1 MIRRAMID
9 IETLG
14 TKPGC
19 VVLEIG
25 IVCNFQNPYDA
36 SGNPGDWSADI
47 HVDIAQQPDA
57 LIDPAT
63 LRWWMGHA
71 AAFDR
76 LVQAQLTG
84 KAVAPTSAIDTLAV
98 MLRSVDEVWA
108 NSPSFD
114 CAILVD
120 FVDRYAGAVPWRY
133 VQERDFRTARAL
145 RPDVPYERPAD
156 AHSALA
162 DATAQAEHLK
172 KLNLWSIS

>member
-14 TKPGC
+14 AKPGC

-25 IVCNFQNPYDA
+25 VVCNVSNPYDA
-36 SGNPGDWSADI
+36 NGNGADWSASC
-47 HVDIAQQPDA
+47 HVDISQQPDA
-57 LIDPAT
+57 IIDPAT
-63 LRWWMGHA
+63 LRWWMRHPV
-71 AAFDR
+71 AFDR
-76 LVQAQLTG
+76 LTKAQLAGQTVSP
-84 KAVAPTSAIDTLAV
+84 AAAIDTLEA
-98 MLRSVDEVWA
+98 MLRGVDEVWA

-114 CAILVD
+114 CAILAE
-120 FVDRYAGAVPWRY
+120 FVSRYAGAVPWRY

>member
-25 IVCNFQNPYDA
+25 IVCNVSNPYDA
-36 SGNPGDWSADI
+36 NGNGADWSASC

-63 LRWWMGHA
+63 LLWWMRHPV
-71 AAFDR
+71 AFDR
-76 LVQAQLTG
+76 LTKAQLTG
-84 KAVAPTSAIDTLAV
+84 QAVAPTSAIDTLAV
-98 MLRSVDEVWA
+98 MLRGVDEVWA

-120 FVDRYAGAVPWRY
+120 FVDRHAGAVPWRY

-145 RPDVPYERPAD
+145 HTDVPYVPPTD

-162 DATAQAEHLK
+162 DALAQAAHLDR
-172 KLNLWSIS
+172 LGIWRS

>member
-25 IVCNFQNPYDA
+25 IVCNVSNPYDA
-36 SGNPGDWSADI
+36 NGNGADWTMDI

-63 LRWWMGHA
+63 LRWWMRHPV
-71 AAFDR
+71 AFDR
-76 LVQAQLTG
+76 LSKAQLTG
-84 KAVAPTSAIDTLAV
+84 QAVAPTAAIDSMAV
-98 MLRSVDEVWA
+98 MLRGVDEVWG

-114 CAILVD
+114 CAILVE
-120 FVDRYAGAVPWRY
+120 FVSRYAGAVPWRY
-133 VQERDFRTARAL
+133 VQERDFRTAVAL
-145 RPDVPYERPAD
+145 DPSVPYERPAD

-162 DATAQAEHLK
+162 DALAQAAHLD
-172 KLNLWSIS
+172 KLGIWRS

>member
-25 IVCNFQNPYDA
+25 IVCNVSNPYDA
-36 SGNPGDWSADI
+36 NGNGADWTMGV

-63 LRWWMGHA
+63 LLWWMRHP

-76 LVQAQLTG
+76 LVKAQRDWQTVSP
-84 KAVAPTSAIDTLAV
+84 AAAIDTLAT
-98 MLRSVDEVWA
+98 MIRCVDDVWA

-114 CAILVD
+114 CAILRG
-120 FVDRYAGAVPWRY
+120 FFDRYAGAAPWRY

-145 RPDVPYERPAD
+145 RPDVPYVPPAE
-156 AHSALA
+156 AHGALA
-162 DATAQAEHLK
+162 DALAQAAHLD
-172 KLNLWSIS
+172 KLGIWRS